1 MSAVVPEIR
10 METNIILVGCGN
22 MGQALL
28 GGWLTRGVDRK
39 HLRVVDR
46 EASAISSA
54 QSLNVF
60 ASTELS
66 GALEGFNVDLVVF
79 AVKPQNLEALLPAYR
94 GLADSG
100 TIFLSVAAGKPIS
113 FYEDVLGKG
122 VTFVRAMPN
131 MPAAIHQGITVLCP
145 NLNVQS
151 GQRKL
156 IGDLM
161 AAIGEIA
168 WLEKEETM
176 DAVTAV
182 SGSGPAYVF
191 LLIEGL
197 IEAGIEVGLGEK
209 LAKQLAEATV
219 AGASAYAMQVES
231 GAAEL
236 REQVASPG
244 GTTAAAL
251 EVLMGN
257 DAFNALLKKAVRA
270 ATDRGQELG

>member
-1 MSAVVPEIR
+1 MD
-10 METNIILVGCGN
+10 TNIILVGCGN

-39 HLRVVDR
+39 CLRVVDR
-46 EASAISSA
+46 ETSAVSSA

-60 ASTELS
+60 ANTELS
-66 GALEGFNVDLVVF
+66 KVLEGFNVDLVVF

-94 GLADSG
+94 RLADSG

-113 FYEDVLGKG
+113 FYEDILGKG
-122 VTFVRAMPN
+122 VVFVRAMPN

-145 NLNVQS
+145 NPNVQS
-151 GQRKL
+151 SQRKL

-161 AAIGEIA
+161 AAIGEIS
-168 WLEKEETM
+168 WLEKEGM
-176 DAVTAV
+176 MNAVTAV

-191 LLIEGL
+191 LFIEGL
-197 IEAGIEVGLGEK
+197 TEAGIEVGLEEK
-209 LAKQLAEATV
+209 LARQLAKATV
-219 AGASAYAMQVES
+219 AGAGAYAMQVES
-231 GAAEL
+231 RAAEL
-236 REQVASPG
+236 REQVTSPG

-251 EVLMGN
+251 EVLMGD

>member
-1 MSAVVPEIR
+1 VNAVVPEIR
-10 METNIILVGCGN
+10 MDTNIILVGCGN

-39 HLRVVDR
+39 CLRVVDR
-46 EASAISSA
+46 EASAVSSA

-60 ASTELS
+60 ANTELS
-66 GALEGFNVDLVVF
+66 KVLEGFNVDLVVF

-94 GLADSG
+94 RLADSG

-113 FYEDVLGKG
+113 FYEDILGKG
-122 VTFVRAMPN
+122 VVFVRAMPN

-145 NLNVQS
+145 NPNVQS
-151 GQRKL
+151 SQRKL

-161 AAIGEIA
+161 AAIGEIS
-168 WLEKEETM
+168 WLEKEGM
-176 DAVTAV
+176 MNAVTAV

-197 IEAGIEVGLGEK
+197 TKAGIEVGLEEK

-219 AGASAYAMQVES
+219 AGAGAYAMQVES

-236 REQVASPG
+236 REQVTSPG

-251 EVLMGN
+251 EVLMGD